1 MKRIFYAGLLFAM
14 ATIGYGE
21 VESALTTCHEASHDH
36 GELHGEL
43 HDHQVAGY
51 YGFCRRCGRWGHRM
65 CYSDAVAGV
74 RG

>member
-21 VESALTTCHEASHDH
+21 VENALTTCQEASHDH
-36 GELHGEL
+36 AEL
-43 HDHQVAGY
+43 HDKQVAGY
-51 YGFCRRCGRWGHRM
+51 YGFCRRCHRWGHRM